1 MDIVGL
7 IIQLLAGAF
16 GGNLAGSALKNHG
29 LGIAGNSIVGVIGG
43 GIGGQILVALL
54 GSAGMPDFATHTAGG
69 GIISNIAGGGIGGA
83 ILVVIVG
90 LIRKAMSKS
99 V

>member
-16 GGNLAGSALKNHG
+16 GGNIAGSALKNHG
-29 LGIAGNSIVGVIGG
+29 LGIVGNSIVGVIGG
-43 GIGGQILVALL
+43 GIGGQILAALL
-54 GSAGMPDFATHTAGG
+54 GGTAMPDLATHTAGG

-83 ILVVIVG
+83 ILMVIVG

-99 V
+99 A